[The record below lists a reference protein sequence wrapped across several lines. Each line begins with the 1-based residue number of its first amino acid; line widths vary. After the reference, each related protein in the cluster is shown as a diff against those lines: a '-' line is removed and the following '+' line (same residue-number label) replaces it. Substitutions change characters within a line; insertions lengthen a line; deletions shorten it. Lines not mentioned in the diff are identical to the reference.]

1 MKKHIVAVFAAAIGL
16 ACSDTDQMVDP
27 PLLDASAG
35 IENSADAASREYEVT
50 ITNLTTGQPFSPG
63 VIATHT
69 KQASFFSAGE
79 AASEGLRLI
88 AENGDP
94 GTAAGE
100 LMATAGVDGVI
111 ATMAPVHRVGGPGP
125 TSLSTSV
132 TAGANA
138 KRFSL
143 ALMLICTNDGF
154 VGLDGAELP
163 GGFKPQTYY
172 AAGYDG
178 GTELNDELSANVVD
192 ACPDIGP
199 VGGASDGNGR
209 VAEGGVVSQHPGIQG
224 GAYLDPAEHGWTD
237 PVASVTVRR
246 IK

>member
-27 PLLDASAG
+27 PLLDASSG
-35 IENSADAASREYEVT
+35 VENAADAASREYEIT

-63 VIATHT
+63 VIATHA
-69 KQASFFSAGE
+69 KQTSFFSVGE
-79 AASEGLRLI
+79 AAPEGLRLI
-88 AENGDP
+88 AEDGDP
-94 GTAAGE
+94 STAAAD
-100 LMATAGVDGVI
+100 LMAIAGVDGVV

-125 TSLSTSV
+125 TSLSTTF
-132 TAGANA
+132 TARANA

-154 VGLDGAELP
+154 VGLDGADLP
-163 GGFKPQTYY
+163 RGFKPQTYY
-172 AAGYDG
+172 AAGYDA
-178 GTELNDELSANVVD
+178 GTEMNDEMSSNIVD
-192 ACPDIGP
+192 ACPAIGP
-199 VGGASDGNGR
+199 VGGAADGNGR
-209 VAEGGVVSQHPGIQG
+209 SAEDGVVTHHTGIQG
-224 GAYLDPAEHGWTD
+224 GAYLDPAQHGWTD